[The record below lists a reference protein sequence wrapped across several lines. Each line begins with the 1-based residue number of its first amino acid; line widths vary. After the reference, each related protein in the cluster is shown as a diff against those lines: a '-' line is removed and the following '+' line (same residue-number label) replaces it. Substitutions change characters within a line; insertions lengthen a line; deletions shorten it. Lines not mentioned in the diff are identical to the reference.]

1 MCYDSFGPGIRP
13 SRKGEGEMKLG
24 MIGLG
29 RMGVNMIQRLLK
41 GGHQVVGY
49 ARRPESVKRVEK
61 LGAEGAYALDEL
73 VLRRGA
79 TWFNQ

>member
-1 MCYDSFGPGIRP
+1 
-13 SRKGEGEMKLG
+13 MKLG